1 MSSSHHSPQ
10 QQQPYV
16 QPGEPLNDFLRS
28 FWQRQIDAA
37 EQETPD
43 YRHPPLPLA
52 RIKKV
57 MKSDPDVKP
66 PYYSAKHAKV
76 RPVLRVYLRTL
87 DPFCYATLAV
97 FIAEITAR
105 AFIVADSN
113 KRRTL
118 SRADIAKALSKSDQF
133 DFLID
138 IVPRDEANFGH
149 SMNGGSGSSGA
160 AGSSSGTALG
170 VAGTAKKVGGP
181 STGKDHSG
189 SKREDSDIRG
199 SDSTLR
205 SSEALEELDALLGN
219 RPSPQRGALS

>member
-1 MSSSHHSPQ
+1 MTQP
-10 QQQPYV
+10 QPYV
-16 QPGEPLNDFLRS
+16 QPGEPLNEFLRN

-57 MKSDPDVKP
+57 MKSDPDVKMIAADAP
-66 PYYSAKHAKV
+66 I
-76 RPVLRVYLRTL
+76 L
-87 DPFCYATLAV
+87 FCKACEI

-105 AFIVADSN
+105 AFIIADSN

-138 IVPRDEANFGH
+138 IVPRDELSFP
-149 SMNGGSGSSGA
+149 A
-160 AGSSSGTALG
+160 AGSSAVIS
-170 VAGTAKKVGGP
+170 KKVT
-181 STGKDHSG
+181 STPTLRRDQ
-189 SKREDSDIRG
+189 RDG
-199 SDSTLR
+199 SDSQSTSMDVDR
-205 SSEALEELDALLGN
+205 DSSSANGAEMADQVGDIDLEE
-219 RPSPQRGALS
+219 QM